1 MSYAKRVDENQKA
14 IVADLRK
21 GMPTASVAITS
32 GAGDGFAD
40 LVVGWRGRTFL
51 YEVKN
56 PDKPASGRSLTTAQQ
71 KFHAAW
77 KGHIKV
83 VHSAVEIAA
92 DIAEQMAGE
101 K

>member
-1 MSYAKRVDENQKA
+1 MSYGKRVDENQKA

-21 GMPTASVAITS
+21 GMPTASVAVTS
-32 GAGDGFAD
+32 DAGDGFPD

-56 PDKPASGRSLTTAQQ
+56 PDKPPSKRSLTTAQEL
-71 KFHAAW
+71 FHAAW

-92 DIAEQMAGE
+92 DIAEQFARE

>member
-1 MSYAKRVDENQKA
+1 MSYAKRVDENQA
-14 IVADLRK
+14 SIVAELRA
-21 GMPTASVAITS
+21 GMPTASVAVTS
-32 GAGDGFAD
+32 GAGDGFPD

-56 PDKPASGRSLTTAQQ
+56 PKKPESGRSLTTAQQ

-92 DIAEQMAGE
+92 DIAAHFADE